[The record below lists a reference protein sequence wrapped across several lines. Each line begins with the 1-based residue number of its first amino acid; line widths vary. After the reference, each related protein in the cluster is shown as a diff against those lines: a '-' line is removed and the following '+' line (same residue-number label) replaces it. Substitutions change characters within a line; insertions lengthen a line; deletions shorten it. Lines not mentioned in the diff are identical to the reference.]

1 MATHFGMK
9 FGSIIYQWLLYIYIY
24 VRKINEKV
32 QDFDVSDFILILLFF
47 SEVDYLPLDRR
58 LLNVMMTVGRKDVFD
73 VDISQMAFIYCLI
86 MLKAVL

>member
-1 MATHFGMK
+1 MTVV
-9 FGSIIYQWLLYIYIY
+9 YI
-24 VRKINEKV
+24 RKINKKV
-32 QDFDVSDFILILLFF
+32 QDFDASDFILILLFF
-47 SEVDYLPLDRR
+47 TEVDYLPLDRR